1 MPMGKLA
8 PTTKLREAIQMRPS
22 GPLYERAP
30 TRDQDGRRLS
40 DFMMVIPGLRDR
52 RGIQFQSVLRHI
64 EDVLSRFQEV
74 VFIDLNVPL
83 NLLWV
88 SVRPRPGVILDIAAL
103 IRCRVPEALLV
114 GQYLWAATGS
124 G

>member
-1 MPMGKLA
+1 MGKLA
-8 PTTKLREAIQMRPS
+8 STTKLREAIQMRPN

-114 GQYLWAATGS
+114 GQYLWVATGS